1 MTLLTPTILLL
12 GWSIWATVRW
22 AHEHPD
28 DDARQEILRAILRRL
43 AETATDELIQGLV
56 LAAERRIIP
65 NIRDRIE
72 ETIAAVRRAPTTS
85 HHCCHC
91 LNCKI

>member
-28 DDARQEILRAILRRL
+28 DDAL
-43 AETATDELIQGLV
+43 GHH
-56 LAAERRIIP
+56 
-65 NIRDRIE
+65 
-72 ETIAAVRRAPTTS
+72 S
-85 HHCCHC
+85 HTLPKENHR
-91 LNCKI
+91 